1 MQSLVKQLIAPLIP
15 LKKFALGA
23 KIKEK
28 AKQNTI

>member
-1 MQSLVKQLIAPLIP
+1 MQALIAPMIR
-15 LKKFALGA
+15 LKKFVLGA